1 MSDVKFDLYDEFG
14 KEITTLTENIDRTAS
29 QKDFVDRL
37 TPKAKQELY
46 NKLHIESDE
55 KATYENIWIDNRTQR
70 LNNYYIL
77 KRMEVNMT

>member
-55 KATYENIWIDNRTQR
+55 KQLMKISGLITEHKD
-70 LNNYYIL
+70 
-77 KRMEVNMT
+77 

>member
-55 KATYENIWIDNRTQR
+55 KQLMKIFGLTIEHKD
-70 LNNYYIL
+70 
-77 KRMEVNMT
+77 